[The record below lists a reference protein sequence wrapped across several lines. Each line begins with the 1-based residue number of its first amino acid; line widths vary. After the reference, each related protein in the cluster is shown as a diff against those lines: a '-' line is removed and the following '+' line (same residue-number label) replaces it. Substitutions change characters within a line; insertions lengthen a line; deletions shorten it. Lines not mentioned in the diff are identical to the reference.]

1 MGLGDWACLQ
11 IETQDPSLSQGLPR
25 WSCRQSMVYLMLLS
39 PAFQEQYIG
48 RICAYLNFPDISSCC
63 QRWTLTSSWCYKV
76 SCIEAAHFGAS
87 NWTGARPLINLAVW
101 QSAMFEKRHVWFAH
115 QRAVSRKP
123 LAFVLFREALLSGC
137 QIYHE
142 RFEGPI
148 KALIIVL
155 TLTRVVPHVRRRCTF
170 SEKSRIAMAWPVNLY
185 PCNPCTS

>member
-11 IETQDPSLSQGLPR
+11 IETQEVDLSWNSLSQGLPR

-48 RICAYLNFPDISSCC
+48 RMCAYLNFRTFQLHDVGWLL
-63 QRWTLTSSWCYKV
+63 RWTRYPALKQLILVPPTGL
-76 SCIEAAHFGAS
+76 EQGRFGLAS
-87 NWTGARPLINLAVW
+87 AF
-101 QSAMFEKRHVWFAH
+101 AMFENDHFLQPH
-115 QRAVSRKP
+115 QRAERKP

-148 KALIIVL
+148 KAWIIVL
-155 TLTRVVPHVRRRCTF
+155 ILTRVVPHVRRRCTF
-170 SEKSRIAMAWPVNLY
+170 SEKSRIAMAWHVKLY

>member
-11 IETQDPSLSQGLPR
+11 IETQEVDLSWNSLSQGLPR

-48 RICAYLNFPDISSCC
+48 RMCQNLNFRTFQLHHCMVDFFGEQGILHWSS
-63 QRWTLTSSWCYKV
+63 SSWCLQVDWSK
-76 SCIEAAHFGAS
+76 
-87 NWTGARPLINLAVW
+87 AVKKPRF
-101 QSAMFEKRHVWFAH
+101 SELPCLKTTIFCSPT

-155 TLTRVVPHVRRRCTF
+155 TLTR
-170 SEKSRIAMAWPVNLY
+170 SKKSRIAMAWHVNLY

>member
-11 IETQDPSLSQGLPR
+11 IETQEVDLSWNSFKSRLTSLIVQAIDGLPD
-25 WSCRQSMVYLMLLS
+25 
-39 PAFQEQYIG
+39 A
-48 RICAYLNFPDISSCC
+48 AISSFSRAVYRPNVCVPQFPRHFNC
-63 QRWTLTSSWCYKV
+63 MTLVDFFGEQGILHWSSSSWIQLDWSKAV
-76 SCIEAAHFGAS
+76 SAS
-87 NWTGARPLINLAVW
+87 LQRA
-101 QSAMFEKRHVWFAH
+101 AMFENDIFAAH

-155 TLTRVVPHVRRRCTF
+155 TLTR
-170 SEKSRIAMAWPVNLY
+170 SKKSRIAMAWHVKLY
-185 PCNPCTS
+185 PRNPCTS